1 MVSVTTHSAQ
11 FGFSSVYSG
20 FGLKNEPRNCM
31 KILETHL
38 KSLRS
43 ELSASNA
50 INCVECNK
58 LDSLLDCRLGK
69 KQNRQLGCHG
79 WTVDDFDVCI
89 KILVPKLHSNV
100 PLCYPFSRTWKFHEW
115 LRIKFAKCH
124 MVVIALELYTRPW
137 WDHENEVVC
146 DKEVLW
152 RDYLD
157 WTWSSCQL
165 LTELDHHVNWSSIV
179 GRLPPRSLS
188 SRGVSIQKPSSRISQ
203 LSRRKTL

>member
-1 MVSVTTHSAQ
+1 MSLNDRTVKVDT
-11 FGFSSVYSG
+11 Y
-20 FGLKNEPRNCM
+20 
-31 KILETHL
+31 L
-38 KSLRS
+38 KSPTF
-43 ELSASNA
+43 SASNGKCYNSFSS
-50 INCVECNK
+50 IWIFECILKVWVIKRTQKLHENSGDIFEKPEVWIVCVECNK

-100 PLCYPFSRTWKFHEW
+100 PLCYPFSRTSKFHEW

-137 WDHENEVVC
+137 WDHQDEVVC
-146 DKEVLW
+146 DKEVLR

-165 LTELDHHVNWSSIV
+165 LVGFMDLKSSEL
-179 GRLPPRSLS
+179 
-188 SRGVSIQKPSSRISQ
+188 
-203 LSRRKTL
+203 